1 MLRYR
6 RFLLW
11 RRRGAGENTDIDFR
25 EIRENI
31 AALRED
37 CRRDRLVSRLESI
50 DFLIS
55 APFSQ
60 PIDEIKEKNKR
71 REGRE
76 ERKKGGG
83 RGEIRKKNE
92 RRQESGSVA
101 D

>member
-60 PIDEIKEKNKR
+60 PIDEIKEKNKSRER
-71 REGRE
+71 REESKKKRKEKGRN
-76 ERKKGGG
+76 KK
-83 RGEIRKKNE
+83 EK
-92 RRQESGSVA
+92 
-101 D
+101 

>member
-76 ERKKGGG
+76 ERKKRRGKG
-83 RGEIRKKNE
+83 RNKKE
-92 RRQESGSVA
+92 K
-101 D
+101 

>member
-71 REGRE
+71 REGRGE
-76 ERKKGGG
+76 SKKKRKEKG
-83 RGEIRKKNE
+83 RNKKE
-92 RRQESGSVA
+92 K
-101 D
+101 